1 MKTNHIPE
9 SELLKKLNDAKKLIK
24 VSGKYSHYKNPNQFY
39 TILDLAID
47 EATEN
52 VSVIYQAQYG
62 NKIIFIRS
70 LESFLTKGKF
80 MLQSAK

>member
-1 MKTNHIPE
+1 MSHLPE
-9 SELLKKLNDAKKLIK
+9 SELLEKLNNAKKLIK
-24 VSGKYSHYKNPNQFY
+24 VDGKYFHYKNPKQFY
-39 TILDLAID
+39 LILDLAID
-47 EATEN
+47 ETTEN
-52 VSVIYQAQYG
+52 VSVIYQAKYG